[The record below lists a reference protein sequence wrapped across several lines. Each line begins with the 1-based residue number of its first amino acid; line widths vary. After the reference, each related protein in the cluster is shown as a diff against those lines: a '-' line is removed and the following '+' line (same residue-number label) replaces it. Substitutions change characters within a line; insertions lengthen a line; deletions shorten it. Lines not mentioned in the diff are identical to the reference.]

1 MKKMLKDMIIN
12 WHEKG
17 YNITEITPLLPQCN
31 PQEIKLIIN
40 EYEKAKKANA

>member
-1 MKKMLKDMIIN
+1 MKKVLKDMIIS

-17 YNITEITPLLPQCN
+17 YNIEEIAPLLPQCN
-31 PQEIKLIIN
+31 KQEIMLIIN

>member
-1 MKKMLKDMIIN
+1 MKKVLKDMIIN

-17 YNITEITPLLPQCN
+17 YNIDEITPRLPQYN

-40 EYEKAKKANA
+40 EYEKSKRNA

>member
-1 MKKMLKDMIIN
+1 MKKVLKDMIIG

-31 PQEIKLIIN
+31 QQEIKLIIN
-40 EYEKAKKANA
+40 EYEKSKRSA

>member
-1 MKKMLKDMIIN
+1 MKKVLKDMITN

-31 PQEIKLIIN
+31 KQGIMLIIN
-40 EYEKAKKANA
+40 EYEKGKRANA